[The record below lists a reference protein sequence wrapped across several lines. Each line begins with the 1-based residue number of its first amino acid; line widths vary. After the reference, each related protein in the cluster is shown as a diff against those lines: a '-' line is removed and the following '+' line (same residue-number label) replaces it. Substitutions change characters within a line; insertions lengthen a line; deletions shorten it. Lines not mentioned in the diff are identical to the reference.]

1 MTERKHEKQDG
12 NENRTAGSGDW
23 SGSSRRAEP
32 ESSALNRIL
41 SGFPFPAS
49 KEEIAR
55 QLAIEAFTH
64 GGGRAADL
72 HDLVVNLDHQE
83 FGSLDALHRAIKERH
98 AWEKTHDMI
107 A

>member
-1 MTERKHEKQDG
+1 MTERNHENHDG
-12 NENRTAGSGDW
+12 NGKQTPGPKDW
-23 SGSSRRAEP
+23 SGSSRRSEP
-32 ESSALNRIL
+32 ESSAVNRIL
-41 SGFPFPAS
+41 GGFPFPAS
-49 KEEIAR
+49 KEEITR

-72 HDLVVNLDHQE
+72 HDLVVNLDHLE